1 MSACDSSK
9 MAASAAPRFSVA
21 PMVGVTTRQHRYF
34 TRLLSRHT
42 TLYTEMIVSE
52 SIVHG
57 KQDLVESF
65 LDPCA
70 DGPVVLQ
77 LAGRNP
83 ETVTKAIQIAENK
96 GFSEINLNCGCPS
109 KKAAVSG
116 SFGVA
121 MMKEPE
127 LVAEIVKCA
136 KRVSQIPITVKCRLG
151 VDNHD
156 SYEHVAEFIGTVLS
170 AGADRVSV
178 HARKGVL
185 GLNTKNNRNI
195 PPLKY
200 DWVYKICQEFPEA
213 RFDINGGINSLDEA
227 KVRLEE
233 SNNQLDGVMIGRSI
247 WRDPLILA
255 NVDSGWFG
263 KGVDGLPRT
272 RRELLEAFCERF
284 DGKPEEFPVFSTKEA
299 LQGLFLGTR
308 GASAFRKSLAKQK
321 KTDTLSEVMER
332 VYEDVPEEALDEDFR
347 NPEVQ
352 ENNANVKAVGV
363 TW

>member
-1 MSACDSSK
+1 LTAPKMSST
-9 MAASAAPRFSVA
+9 APRFSVA

-52 SIVHG
+52 SIMHG
-57 KQDLVESF
+57 KPELVDMF

-83 ETVTKAIQIAENK
+83 ETVSRAVQRAENK

-109 KKAAVSG
+109 KKAAVCG

-127 LVAEIVKCA
+127 LVGEIVRTV

-156 SYEHVAEFIGTVLS
+156 SYEHVTEFIGTVLA

-195 PPLKY
+195 PQLKY
-200 DWVYKICQEFPEA
+200 DWVYRICQAFPEA
-213 RFDINGGINSLDEA
+213 RFDVNGGINSLEDA
-227 KVRLEE
+227 KTRLVE
-233 SNNQLDGVMIGRSI
+233 SNQLLDGVMMGRSI

-255 NVDSGWFG
+255 NVDEQWFG
-263 KGVDGLPRT
+263 KDIGGLPRT
-272 RRELLEAFCERF
+272 RRELLEAFVDRF
-284 DGKPEEFPVFSTKEA
+284 DGKPDEFPVFSTTEA

-308 GASAFRKSLAKQK
+308 GASAFRKSMAKQR
-321 KTDTLSEVMER
+321 KTDSLREVVER
-332 VYEDVPEEALDEDFR
+332 SFEDVPAETLDEDFR
-347 NPEVQ
+347 NPVTPR
-352 ENNANVKAVGV
+352 ENHVENKAVSV